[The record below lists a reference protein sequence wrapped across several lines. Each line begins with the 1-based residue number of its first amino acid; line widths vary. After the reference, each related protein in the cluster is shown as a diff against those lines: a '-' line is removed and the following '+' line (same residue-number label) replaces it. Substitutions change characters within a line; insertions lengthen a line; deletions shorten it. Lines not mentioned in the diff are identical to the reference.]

1 VDFLDDLNSKQI
13 EAVKHGS
20 GPALILAGAGSGK
33 TRVLTYRLAYL
44 ISQGVETYQILGVT
58 FTSKAADEMKKRTKK
73 LVGSSCRV
81 PFLGTFHSV
90 AVRILR
96 KELGNSSM
104 NIDQSFIIFDS
115 NDSQVLI
122 KDIIKKRDLDSN
134 DQFNPRKVLNFISS
148 CKQEKIMPNQLP
160 TNEYYLE
167 KVKPIYA
174 QYQKRLRDNNALDF
188 DDILLTFVRM
198 LEKYSNIRKKY
209 QDNFK
214 YILVDEYQDTNQ
226 IQYEL
231 IKLLSGK
238 KPNLMVV
245 GDDWQSI
252 YKFRGA
258 DYTNILNFKND
269 YPKAKV
275 YKLEQNYRSTKNIV
289 LAAQA
294 LIKNNQQRSKKELW
308 TKNKQGE
315 KIGLIKASSGEKEAK
330 KVVDLVKKKANYS
343 QTAILYR
350 THAQSRLLEESLIRE
365 QIPYQ
370 IIGGLR
376 FYERKEIKDLISYL
390 FLAHSQVNGF
400 HLRRVINIPRRG
412 IGRKTQQLLE
422 SENWQLDRI
431 DHSKVKKFQSF
442 LEEMRQ
448 RSQELTV
455 DRLIDWLVKKV
466 SYRQYIDDYSQTKE
480 QAEYRWENIEELIN
494 VASKYSSIEPLK
506 SLASFLE
513 EVALMDFQD
522 NIEENQQK
530 LTLMTLHNAKGLEY
544 KHVFIVG
551 LEEGLLPHKRS
562 LAEREE
568 MAEERRL
575 CYVGMTRA
583 KETLHLSWAQARY
596 IYGQLEIQ
604 DPSPFLSEIP
614 DSILNEIQ
622 AGGIEKSIEIEQ
634 PKTREDSS
642 KFNLEVGDWVEH
654 VQLGKAQIISME
666 DDMIEVRFEGIG
678 KKRLS
683 LEYAPIKKIG

>member
-58 FTSKAADEMKKRTKK
+58 FTNKAADEMKKRTKK

-390 FLAHSQVNGF
+390 FLAHSQVNGL

-422 SENWQLDRI
+422 SENCQLDRI